1 MNDHAREAL
10 SRVISTYGPSI
21 CHTPR
26 SAEMFVLQE
35 CGAFPQ
41 ESRALVEAL
50 RLGVAEDL
58 LGYKL
63 DQPWQPMADGLCHRL
78 QSRARLSAADSA
90 WTVDAWAR
98 VLARHPDMWKAAP
111 SVLAVSRYVPK
122 DNVNES
128 TLRAAMTGIVAVGG
142 GLGGAVGAAMV
153 PAVLMI
159 TSAAYKFPIMADS
172 MRGSKPNVWMFVALA
187 LLVIGLIGGIGSALG
202 AALGWMYG
210 KGDAA
215 PWTGFST
222 AFGAAFTATAIGG
235 YFCGIAGWFFCG
247 FFSAFG
253 AATAVARRGGY
264 HH

>member
-1 MNDHAREAL
+1 
-10 SRVISTYGPSI
+10 
-21 CHTPR
+21 
-26 SAEMFVLQE
+26 MFVQQE
-35 CGAFPQ
+35 CSAFPQ

-63 DQPWQPMADGLCHRL
+63 DQPWQPLADGLCHRL

-128 TLRAAMTGIVAVGG
+128 TLRAAMTAIVAVGG
-142 GLGGAVGAAMV
+142 GLGGALGAALL
-153 PAVLMI
+153 PGVLLI
-159 TSAAYKFPIMADS
+159 TSAAYKLPIMADS
-172 MRGSKPNVWMFVALA
+172 MRGSKSSNWLMVAVA
-187 LLVIGLIGGIGSALG
+187 LLVIGAIGGVGSAVG
-202 AALGWMYG
+202 AGLGWLYG
-210 KGDAA
+210 KGDSA
-215 PWTGFST
+215 PWTGFSA

-235 YFCGIAGWFFCG
+235 RFCSIFGWFFGG
-247 FFSAFG
+247 FIAAFG
-253 AATAVARRGGY
+253 AATTVARRGGY
-264 HH
+264 ER